1 MDQSNVFVSY
11 DDVQLSKQSWQ
22 VRNRIKTANG
32 ELFLSIPYLKESSY
46 KDLLICDAVTNE
58 NLPWKKKHLKSIEN
72 SYRRATFFS
81 EIFPFLKEIYGSGS
95 DTIASFNGN
104 MIRKIVSKI
113 GIETKLINSSS
124 IGINGDSK
132 DLRLVKYCR
141 HFDARTYLSPQGSAI
156 YIEEKSPGG
165 EFAKAGIEVY
175 YHDYT
180 HPVYEQLH
188 GDFLPYMGIIDLLFN
203 VGFQNSLEVIRSGRK
218 EPIHYK
224 IFNSNKSQ
232 TKHEL

>member
-1 MDQSNVFVSY
+1 
-11 DDVQLSKQSWQ
+11 
-22 VRNRIKTANG
+22 
-32 ELFLSIPYLKESSY
+32 
-46 KDLLICDAVTNE
+46 
-58 NLPWKKKHLKSIEN
+58 
-72 SYRRATFFS
+72 
-81 EIFPFLKEIYGSGS
+81 
-95 DTIASFNGN
+95 
-104 MIRKIVSKI
+104 
-113 GIETKLINSSS
+113 
-124 IGINGDSK
+124 
-132 DLRLVKYCR
+132 
-141 HFDARTYLSPQGSAI
+141 
-156 YIEEKSPGG
+156 
-165 EFAKAGIEVY
+165 VY